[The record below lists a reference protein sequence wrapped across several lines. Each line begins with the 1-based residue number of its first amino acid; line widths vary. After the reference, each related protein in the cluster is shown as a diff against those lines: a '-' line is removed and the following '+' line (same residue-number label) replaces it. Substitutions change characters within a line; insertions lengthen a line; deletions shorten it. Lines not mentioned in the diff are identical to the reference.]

1 MSTKHGNTKFENLK
15 IFLKEESNLTK
26 AIFDI
31 IKKRVDIE
39 LSYCKKLTVLSSKLL
54 EVVKDKDESV
64 LQAWHCIAIDF
75 QQTSEIHE
83 MLATSLSE
91 KIVKPLEVCEKIIL
105 KFFIYSYLGVWK

>member
-64 LQAWHCIAIDF
+64 LQA
-75 QQTSEIHE
+75 
-83 MLATSLSE
+83 
-91 KIVKPLEVCEKIIL
+91 
-105 KFFIYSYLGVWK
+105 